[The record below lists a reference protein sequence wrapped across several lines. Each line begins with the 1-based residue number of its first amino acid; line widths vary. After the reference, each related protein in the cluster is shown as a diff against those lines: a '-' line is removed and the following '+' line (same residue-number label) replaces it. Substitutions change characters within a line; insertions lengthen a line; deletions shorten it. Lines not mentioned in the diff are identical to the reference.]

1 MTSEKGG
8 PVIDDN
14 DRFEVRVLAEAG
26 DCPTDGTCFV
36 LGEVPARPGK
46 VQAVAKIVDDPH
58 LIGAYQH
65 KIGSG
70 EILVEFDKIDI
81 VGVVDR

>member
-1 MTSEKGG
+1 VTK
-8 PVIDDN
+8 N
-14 DRFEVRVLAEAG
+14 DPYAVRVLAEAG

-46 VQAVAKIVDDPH
+46 VQAVARIVDDPQ
-58 LIGAYQH
+58 LIGAYEH

-70 EILVEFDKIDI
+70 ELLVEFDKSDI
-81 VGVVDR
+81 LGVTDR

>member
-1 MTSEKGG
+1 M
-8 PVIDDN
+8 
-14 DRFEVRVLAEAG
+14 
-26 DCPTDGTCFV
+26 

-46 VQAVAKIVDDPH
+46 VQAVARIVDDPQ
-58 LIGAYQH
+58 LIGAYAH

-81 VGVVDR
+81 VGVAGR

>member
-1 MTSEKGG
+1 VT
-8 PVIDDN
+8 DDY
-14 DRFEVRVLAEAG
+14 DPYEVRVLAEAG

-46 VQAVAKIVDDPH
+46 VQAVAKIVDDPR
-58 LIGAYQH
+58 LIGAYQN

-81 VGVVDR
+81 VGVTGR

>member
-1 MTSEKGG
+1 
-8 PVIDDN
+8 
-14 DRFEVRVLAEAG
+14 
-26 DCPTDGTCFV
+26 V

-46 VQAVAKIVDDPH
+46 VQAVARIVDDPQ
-58 LIGAYQH
+58 LIGAYAH

-81 VGVVDR
+81 VGVAGR

>member
-1 MTSEKGG
+1 VTR
-8 PVIDDN
+8 N
-14 DRFEVRVLAEAG
+14 DPYTIRVLAEAG

-46 VQAVAKIVDDPH
+46 VQAVARIVDDPQ
-58 LIGAYQH
+58 LIGAYAH

-70 EILVEFDKIDI
+70 EMLVEFDKSDILGVID
-81 VGVVDR
+81 R